1 MKVKIRL
8 DTYQDAK
15 SFNAIASRLKGN
27 IYITDNQGLK
37 VSAKSLLGSL
47 YALEFDELWCESDE
61 DIYRNIQDFIVI

>member
-61 DIYRNIQDFIVI
+61 DIYRNIQEFIVI